1 MMIVKIF
8 LQQPI
13 QHGRQQ
19 VFILPYVLSFKFYC
33 DKFPSNHTYFFVDLA
48 CSGKFWKKMDH
59 IFAAV
64 NADDMQNMKD
74 QVIIKIPSYII
85 YHICDFSLGY
95 QLKLSLTCYYLKN
108 S

>member
-8 LQQPI
+8 LQQLI

-19 VFILPYVLSFKFYC
+19 VLILPYVLSFKFYC
-33 DKFPSNHTYFFVDLA
+33 RKFLSNCKYLSVDLA

-59 IFAAV
+59 IFAAI

-74 QVIIKIPSYII
+74 QVSIKI
-85 YHICDFSLGY
+85 L
-95 QLKLSLTCYYLKN
+95 
-108 S
+108 